1 MRSFP
6 GNRRSAVWSAC
17 LPAAVA
23 ITIFA
28 AQPVMGQSPS
38 SVEPAHVVVL
48 HGLARTDRSMEPLAE
63 RIASA
68 GYRVFNVN
76 YPSRDLTPDELVSA
90 LGEAVEGCCAE
101 ASRIHFVT
109 HSLGGIL
116 VRAYLARQPDPRVS
130 RVVMLSPPNRG
141 SELVDRFG
149 DSWLFE
155 AVMGPTATQLGTGAD
170 SFPNR
175 LPPPA
180 FELGVIAATG
190 SINPIGSALIPGE
203 DDGIV
208 AMCSM
213 WIEGVTDL
221 VTVANSHA
229 LVMRAPEVADYVLGF
244 LKNGYFGEEPGDRI
258 DRVAAACRKAEPDPD
273 SGTP

>member
-1 MRSFP
+1 MTML
-6 GNRRSAVWSAC
+6 SAC
-17 LPAAVA
+17 VPVVA
-23 ITIFA
+23 LLTGLWTGPLMA
-28 AQPVMGQSPS
+28 TLPS
-38 SVEPAHVVVL
+38 SPETPHVVLL

-63 RIASA
+63 SIASA

-76 YPSRDLTPDELVSA
+76 YPSRDLTPDELV
-90 LGEAVEGCCAE
+90 LAVEDALQTCCAE

-116 VRAYLARQPDPRVS
+116 VRGYLAQHPDPRVS

-149 DSWLFE
+149 ESWLFR
-155 AVMGPTATQLGTGAD
+155 AVMGPTARQLGTAGD

-175 LPPPA
+175 LPPPG

-190 SINPIGSALIPGE
+190 SINPVGSALIPGE

-208 AMCSM
+208 ALCSM
-213 WIEGVTDL
+213 WIEGVTDM
-221 VTVANSHA
+221 VTVASSHA
-229 LVMRAPEVADYVLGF
+229 LVMRSPEVADLVVDF
-244 LKNGYFGEEPGDRI
+244 LANGRFREEPGG
-258 DRVAAACRKAEPDPD
+258 RVDKIAAAC
-273 SGTP
+273 SGTADDPGPEMP

>member
-1 MRSFP
+1 
-6 GNRRSAVWSAC
+6 
-17 LPAAVA
+17 
-23 ITIFA
+23 
-28 AQPVMGQSPS
+28 
-38 SVEPAHVVVL
+38 
-48 HGLARTDRSMEPLAE
+48 MEPLAE

-90 LGEAVEGCCAE
+90 LKEVVRACCAE
-101 ASRIHFVT
+101 ASQIHFVT

-116 VRAYLARQPDPRVS
+116 VRGYASQHPDPRIS

-149 DSWLFE
+149 DSWLFR
-155 AVMGPTATQLGTGAD
+155 AVMGPTARQLGTAGG

-175 LPPPA
+175 LPPPG

-190 SINPIGSALIPGE
+190 SINPVGSALIPGE

-208 AMCSM
+208 ALCNM
-213 WIEGVTDL
+213 WIDGLTDM
-221 VTVANSHA
+221 VTVASSHA
-229 LVMRAPEVADYVLGF
+229 LVMRSSEVADLVLGF
-244 LKNGYFGEEPGDRI
+244 LSNGNFGDEPENRI
-258 DRVAAACRKAEPDPD
+258 DTIAAACSETEDDRGPA
-273 SGTP
+273 TP